1 MSAVKKTPDPK
12 EVARVKAI
20 QTYYAAVKY
29 GNLLQPFPYSVVS
42 FPWEQLVNAM
52 AKKSKG

>member
-1 MSAVKKTPDPK
+1 MSTEKKTPDPK
-12 EVARVKAI
+12 EANRVKAI

-29 GNLLQPFPYSVVS
+29 GNLLQPFPYSVVA